1 VFVFAEL
8 LDLPNIQE
16 LAKSEQHTPFYS
28 LLQLFSYRTYQDYV
42 QCKDALPPLNKA
54 QITKLKHLSIVSLAT
69 ERRII
74 PYADLLR
81 ALDMPTIRDLE
92 DLIIDA
98 IYLDILRGKLDQ
110 KEQQLEIEYTM
121 GRDLEPGK
129 IEDILAALKN
139 WASTTSAV
147 LSSLD
152 VQLHSLASQSTANA
166 IAAEEHEKAWQSTL
180 KDIQEKQKERS
191 GRKGLGGGS
200 AYNIVADRMNRERD
214 DPMDVDEPA
223 ASESKGKN
231 RKASQDAG
239 SKQQKKRNRFW

>member
-1 VFVFAEL
+1 
-8 LDLPNIQE
+8 
-16 LAKSEQHTPFYS
+16 
-28 LLQLFSYRTYQDYV
+28 
-42 QCKDALPPLNKA
+42 
-54 QITKLKHLSIVSLAT
+54 
-69 ERRII
+69 
-74 PYADLLR
+74 
-81 ALDMPTIRDLE
+81 MPTIRDLE

-129 IEDILAALKN
+129 IENVLAALKN
-139 WASTTSAV
+139 WCVYVVACWFLTEFIDLMMLYYYTTRASTTSAV

-152 VQLHSLASQSTANA
+152 VQLHSLASQSAANA
-166 IAAEEHEKAWQSTL
+166 VAAEEHEKAWQSTL
-180 KDIQEKQKERS
+180 KDIQEKQKERG

-200 AYNIVADRMNRERD
+200 AYNMAVDRMNRDRD

-231 RKASQDAG
+231 RK
-239 SKQQKKRNRFW
+239 